1 MGDAFGE
8 IVFESVGSLERFL
21 KETFAKKGTDV
32 DPIILELRRG
42 GEISNLKLGKA
53 TIVRALRDE
62 RGRVHLKFDG
72 DELWIAEFA
81 PKDENYVEW
90 LKKKVVA
97 LLWVSN
103 AFKTVDL
110 KRSGEEDFLFYSDDE
125 IADLQEKMNRS
136 WMESM
141 EDISKL
147 L

>member
-8 IVFESVGSLERFL
+8 IVFEDVDSLERFL
-21 KETFAKKGTDV
+21 KETFAKKGTDIE
-32 DPIILELRRG
+32 PLILGLREG
-42 GEISNLKLGKA
+42 KEVSNFQLGKA
-53 TIVRALRDE
+53 TIVKAMRDE

-81 PKDENYVEW
+81 PNDENYVEW

-110 KRSGEEDFLFYSDDE
+110 KRSGEDDFLFYSDDE